1 MTKFTDIFFFDY
13 FETKKT
19 QTGEEPQYRFD
30 GPRAPEDLRYYMNRS
45 NIFGKYV
52 KFDHVIFE
60 RFKVSINI
68 HRLYFRDT
76 SQSQFRLISCTRS
89 FLLMNVRPIETD
101 SQQNIPTILFKWT
114 LLGNT
119 WTWSWLWQ
127 SNGKINAFDG
137 ISMNGEGSWAY
148 QLTLFKYPVTRFG
161 LLGQI
166 KDFSSDW

>member
-45 NIFGKYV
+45 NIFGQYAE
-52 KFDHVIFE
+52 FDHVIFE

-68 HRLYFRDT
+68 HRLYFQDI

-89 FLLMNVRPIETD
+89 FLSMNVRPKNKI
-101 SQQNIPTILFKWT
+101 SKNIIRQFFLSEPCRGIHGRG
-114 LLGNT
+114 LG
-119 WTWSWLWQ
+119 
-127 SNGKINAFDG
+127 
-137 ISMNGEGSWAY
+137 
-148 QLTLFKYPVTRFG
+148 
-161 LLGQI
+161 
-166 KDFSSDW
+166 SDN

>member
-45 NIFGKYV
+45 NIFGQYV

-89 FLLMNVRPIETD
+89 FLLMNVRPKK
-101 SQQNIPTILFKWT
+101 QIPNKIFRRFFLSEPCWGIHGRG
-114 LLGNT
+114 LGSDNQMGRQT
-119 WTWSWLWQ
+119 P
-127 SNGKINAFDG
+127 
-137 ISMNGEGSWAY
+137 SME
-148 QLTLFKYPVTRFG
+148 
-161 LLGQI
+161 
-166 KDFSSDW
+166 

>member
-89 FLLMNVRPIETD
+89 FLSMNVR
-101 SQQNIPTILFKWT
+101 QKNKIPNKIFRRFFLSEPCWGIHGRG
-114 LLGNT
+114 LGSDNQMGRQT
-119 WTWSWLWQ
+119 P
-127 SNGKINAFDG
+127 
-137 ISMNGEGSWAY
+137 SME
-148 QLTLFKYPVTRFG
+148 
-161 LLGQI
+161 
-166 KDFSSDW
+166 